1 MTWQTD
7 SSELN
12 SSSTCNLTVF
22 YGRLGLAEETDG
34 DRMTLG
40 AEGKAQDIGYDQN
53 DLAYDLLNEP
63 VSSLDGRGI
72 DYNANR
78 NILPPKT
85 TDIL

>member
-1 MTWQTD
+1 
-7 SSELN
+7 
-12 SSSTCNLTVF
+12 
-22 YGRLGLAEETDG
+22 
-34 DRMTLG
+34 MTLG